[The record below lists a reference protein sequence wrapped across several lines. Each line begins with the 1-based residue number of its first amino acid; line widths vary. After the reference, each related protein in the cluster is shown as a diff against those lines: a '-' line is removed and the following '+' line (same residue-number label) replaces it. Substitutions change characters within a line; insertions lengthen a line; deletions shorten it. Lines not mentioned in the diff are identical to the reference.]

1 MPKIP
6 GKTPPSFSAFT
17 SAGDEVHEW
26 PVTSDQQQDRAWKK
40 DGVGGDP
47 TNDLALVK
55 RKVEAQEQILR
66 ALIGFLADAD
76 PEVILQLKARIVQNR
91 AARANEVPLD
101 SESHEDEVIRLV
113 EREFKRRH
121 SL

>member
-1 MPKIP
+1 MSKTP

-17 SAGDEVHEW
+17 SAADEAHEW
-26 PVTSDQQQDRAWKK
+26 PVSCDQDQDRTWRK
-40 DGVGGDP
+40 DAVDVDP
-47 TNDLALVK
+47 THDLALVK

-91 AARANEVPLD
+91 ADRANEAPLD
-101 SESHEDEVIRLV
+101 SERHEDEVIKLV

>member
-1 MPKIP
+1 MSKIP

-17 SAGDEVHEW
+17 SAADEAHGW
-26 PVTSDQQQDRAWKK
+26 PVSCDQDQDRTWKK
-40 DGVGGDP
+40 DAADVDP
-47 TNDLALVK
+47 TRDLALVK

-91 AARANEVPLD
+91 AARANEAPLD
-101 SESHEDEVIRLV
+101 SESHEDEVIKLV

>member
-1 MPKIP
+1 MSKTP

-17 SAGDEVHEW
+17 SAADEAHEW
-26 PVTSDQQQDRAWKK
+26 PVSCDRDQDRTWRK
-40 DGVGGDP
+40 DAVDVDP
-47 TNDLALVK
+47 THDLALVK

-91 AARANEVPLD
+91 ADRANEAPLD
-101 SESHEDEVIRLV
+101 SESHEDEVIKLV

>member
-1 MPKIP
+1 MSKTP

-17 SAGDEVHEW
+17 SAADEAHEW
-26 PVTSDQQQDRAWKK
+26 PVSCDQDQDRTWKK
-40 DGVGGDP
+40 DAVDVDP
-47 TNDLALVK
+47 THDLALVK

-91 AARANEVPLD
+91 AARANEAPLD
-101 SESHEDEVIRLV
+101 SESHEDEVIKLV